1 MVKWMDKQNHLRPSL
16 LINWVVLELLKHEDF
31 SSREVECFYFY
42 CHIWKLLKLE
52 DFQYQCTT
60 PHFSL
65 YVRPVY
71 LSERFYCCSDDT
83 LFLCS
88 HQLCIPDLAQRGR
101 KKACAIQT
109 ATNQE
114 RLKFWGSHGSNRLN
128 FLTSKT
134 WTFSQTSVFTVLNPI
149 YTLVSSMGECNLT
162 YSLCM
167 SVRLLEESIY
177 MDVDVARVGVWTECG
192 LAKP

>member
-1 MVKWMDKQNHLRPSL
+1 MLLLLLSYMKIAETWRFPASAQNSPFLTL
-16 LINWVVLELLKHEDF
+16 CE
-31 SSREVECFYFY
+31 
-42 CHIWKLLKLE
+42 
-52 DFQYQCTT
+52 T
-60 PHFSL
+60 
-65 YVRPVY
+65 VY
-71 LSERFYCCSDDT
+71 LFGRFYRCSDDT

-134 WTFSQTSVFTVLNPI
+134 WTFSQTSVFIVLSPI

-162 YSLCM
+162 YSLWM
-167 SVRLLEESIY
+167 GVRLLEESVY
-177 MDVDVARVGVWTECG
+177 MDVDVGRVGVWTECG